1 MFGSKKNKSNSSL
14 DETLKDN
21 SKKIVIGVSVLVAT
35 IIIVLILEIYTVTV
49 KGSQNKKIRIG
60 KGAEER
66 SKTIMLEMAKI
77 GKETKDLEFKY
88 YKALETIMSPMEFQ
102 NFKNS
107 ISGIANKNKVKIN
120 SINEGKVQDVRGYKM
135 NTINLDLLSGYN
147 DYVNF
152 KKNIAETPFR
162 INFDKETII
171 RENPTSSKI
180 KITAVI
186 SALVFEKKDKLL
198 KDNKKFI
205 EQMKRAEERKIAK
218 EKRLKELKEQ
228 KKN

>member
-1 MFGSKKNKSNSSL
+1 VFGSKKNKSNSSL

-205 EQMKRAEERKIAK
+205 KKMKRAEERKIAK

>member
-1 MFGSKKNKSNSSL
+1 VFGSKKNKSNSSQ

-107 ISGIANKNKVKIN
+107 ISGIANENKVKIN

-147 DYVNF
+147 NYVNF

-180 KITAVI
+180 KISAVI